1 MPQRLDNVSEAERRA
16 FEPMRPVIEET
27 LGGFLPNSLFI
38 MAHNP
43 DLVVAFGMLSRA
55 VFRGSQRTKLKLFP
69 LLMTGLK
76 QGLRRV
82 FIKRDPPIS
91 DDLRALI
98 FLATSYAAGCRYC
111 QAHSVTQAM
120 DRGITAEKLEALLDY
135 ENSSLY
141 SDVERAVLGLAFAAG
156 AVPNAATDEHFV
168 ELNRHFSSQQ
178 ITDIVAA
185 IAYIG
190 FLNRWNDTLATTLE
204 ARPAEMASAHL
215 PGWKIGRHG
224 SEDDA

>member
-1 MPQRLDNVSEAERRA
+1 MPQRLENVTEAERRA

-55 VFRGSQRTKLKLFP
+55 VFRGSRRTRLKLFP
-69 LLMTGLK
+69 LLMTGFK

-82 FIKRDPPIS
+82 FVKRDPPIG
-91 DDLRALI
+91 DNLRSLI
-98 FLATSYAAGCRYC
+98 FLASSYAAGCSYC
-111 QAHSVTQAM
+111 QAHSVTQAL
-120 DRGITAEKLEALLDY
+120 DRGITTEKLEALMDY

-141 SDVERAVLGLAFAAG
+141 SAAERAVLDVAFAAG
-156 AVPNAATDEHFV
+156 RVPNTTTDDHFTA
-168 ELNRHFSSQQ
+168 LKTHFSSQQ

-204 ARPAEMASAHL
+204 ARPMEMASAHL
-215 PGWKIGRHG
+215 PGWQVGRHD
-224 SEDDA
+224 S